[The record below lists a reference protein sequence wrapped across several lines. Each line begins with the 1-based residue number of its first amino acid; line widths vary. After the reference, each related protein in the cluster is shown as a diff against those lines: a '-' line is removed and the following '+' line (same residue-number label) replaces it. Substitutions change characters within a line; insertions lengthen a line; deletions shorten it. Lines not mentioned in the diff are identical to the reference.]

1 MPILAYPGRRVKPG
15 SVDAS
20 RSDQCIPQLHRMA
33 LAVTPQVFS
42 GATAQGGVDWD
53 AEQSV
58 EKSVECD
65 MFRRASAS
73 PEFGGADGNA
83 SD

>member
-1 MPILAYPGRRVKPG
+1 
-15 SVDAS
+15 
-20 RSDQCIPQLHRMA
+20 MA